1 MNNQYIE
8 LIKKNKHSLKNI
20 PEKYFSKDLCLYII
34 DEYGLEFI
42 PSYLINE
49 ELINYALIN
58 PAKYHRNSNYIPEKY
73 FTPEF
78 FLDHVKKN
86 HTFLISNYKREITRE
101 IALEFA
107 RKMNVYAHVCFIP
120 KKYLDYDQELN
131 DILNNRFPQE
141 TNYMQNIKSNKMQI
155 YNVPKLYMNKNICLE
170 IVKSDATHL
179 SYIPGDILDKDIIAE
194 TIKIINSVFADY
206 EKKYNRKIP
215 GNLYCKQQEIID
227 NFNNFT
233 NYYDYN
239 TNNRYY
245 SIDSIN
251 IVLKEL
257 VGPNC
262 FYKEDDCAY
271 TIYENVQKVIPGY
284 IYNSYENVETK
295 RYIIFKKN

>member
-8 LIKKNKHSLKNI
+8 LVKKNKYNIKYI
-20 PEKYFSKDLCLYII
+20 PEKYFTKEICLYII
-34 DEYGLEFI
+34 DEYGLEFV
-42 PSYLINE
+42 PSYIINE
-49 ELINYALIN
+49 ELIDYALIN
-58 PAKYHRNSNYIPEKY
+58 PAKYFMNCGYIPEKY

-107 RKMNVYAHVCFIP
+107 RKINIYSHICFIP

-141 TNYMQNIKSNKMQI
+141 TNYIQNIKTNKSRI
-155 YNVPKLYMNKNICLE
+155 NIVPKIYVNKNLCLE
-170 IVKSDATHL
+170 SVKNDVTNL
-179 SYIPGDILDKDIIAE
+179 KMVPKDILDKDIIAE
-194 TIKIINSVFADY
+194 TITCINKIFADY
-206 EKKYNRKIP
+206 EKNYNKKLP
-215 GNLYCKQQEIID
+215 SDAYSQEKEIIN

-233 NYYDYN
+233 NYYGYN
-239 TNNRYY
+239 TNNIYY
-245 SIDSIN
+245 SIDSID

-262 FYKEDDCAY
+262 FYKEDECAY
-271 TIYENVQKVIPGY
+271 TVYENVQKVIPGY
-284 IYNSYENVETK
+284 IYNSYENIETK
-295 RYIIFKKN
+295 RYIIFKKD